1 MSRKNARRREW
12 TALLLLAALVGGI
25 YYARFYAP
33 WWRLPSPE
41 PEAGTDW
48 FLAVR
53 VPEYPA
59 DEVGQAGM
67 ERRLDEWLASLR
79 EHGFTPVYLTD
90 ALGRLARGEPLPRQ
104 PVVLLFT
111 HSYRKSVEKLGPILL
126 KHSAPALWIA
136 DQDLLDQSDQRLVSP
151 HARGQMRATRR
162 WDLGHFRTSTR
173 TWTLE
178 DQGALVTEERQLRLS
193 WAGHT
198 GGVALNRREDLPR
211 LTYVSLSV
219 AWTGRQVVERLFAE
233 VPLRGRTA
241 LAAVNIFDQTYGL
254 PAYDLAAERLSRFN
268 LVAPEHARSAWV
280 QWLGAAGV
288 ADMTLD
294 LDVGL
299 VVGELWVSMR
309 SEAEAGH
316 AVRVGFTA
324 DRVVVDRSLW
334 GREARLAEVRL
345 PPRVRRPLAAR
356 VELRGRRLRL
366 EVDEGPARRGV
377 LVREVDV
384 GLVPA
389 LPRAALELLVY
400 NKVRGVAQARSVA
413 LTATP
418 LFPDFVPARQLTGAP
433 GR

>member
-1 MSRKNARRREW
+1 MRRKLARRREW
-12 TALLLLAALVGGI
+12 TALVLLIALALGV

-33 WWRLPSPE
+33 WWRLPDAE
-41 PEAGTDW
+41 ADAGTDW

-67 ERRLDEWLASLR
+67 ERRLDEWLSSLR

-90 ALGRLARGEPLPRQ
+90 ALGRLARGESLPRR

-111 HSYRKSVEKLGPILL
+111 HSYRKSVERLGAILL
-126 KHSAPALWIA
+126 EHEAPALWVA

-178 DQGALVTEERQLRLS
+178 DLDARVTEERQLRLS
-193 WAGHT
+193 WAGHA
-198 GGVALNRREDLPR
+198 GSVALNRRDDLPR
-211 LTYVSLSV
+211 LSYLSLSV

-241 LAAVNIFDQTYGL
+241 LAAANIFNQTYGL
-254 PAYDLAAERLSRFN
+254 PAYDLTAERLSRFN
-268 LVAPEHARSAWV
+268 LVAPAHARSAWV
-280 QWLGAAGV
+280 QWLGAAGLRDV
-288 ADMTLD
+288 ALD

-299 VVGELWVSMR
+299 LVGELWVSMR
-309 SEAEAGH
+309 SDGEAGH
-316 AVRVGFTA
+316 SVRVGFTA
-324 DRVVVDRSLW
+324 DQVVVDRSLW
-334 GREARLAEVRL
+334 GRESRLAAIPV
-345 PPRVRRPLAAR
+345 PPRLRRPLAAR

-366 EVDEGPARRGV
+366 ELDEGPARPGV

-384 GLVPA
+384 GDVPA

-418 LFPDFVPARQLTGAP
+418 LFPDLLPARQLTGAP